1 MKTVRR
7 ILSITLIMAMCVAVF
22 GVAKT
27 SAKSIYFSG
36 EYRKSDG
43 AEFIL
48 NQYSSPEGKNVGN
61 FKINIPYAYNA
72 YSGELMKQ
80 GKDKYYSKKKG
91 LTMKVYEKKIVV
103 TVSGK
108 KYDKALKGTYKLT
121 KRYPRP

>member
-1 MKTVRR
+1 
-7 ILSITLIMAMCVAVF
+7 MAMCVAVF

-91 LTMKVYEKKIVV
+91 LTIKVYKKKIVV

-108 KYDKALKGTYKLT
+108 NYFRSSLPYASMKIRLCKSKIF
-121 KRYPRP
+121 KRFHF